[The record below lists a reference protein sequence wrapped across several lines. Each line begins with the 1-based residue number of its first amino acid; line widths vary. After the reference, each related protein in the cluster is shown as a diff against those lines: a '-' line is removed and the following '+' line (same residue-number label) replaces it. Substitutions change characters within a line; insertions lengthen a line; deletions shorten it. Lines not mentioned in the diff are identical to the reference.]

1 MNVSERYD
9 DIAHCN
15 GCGFCQTACPIFRST
30 GYEGGVARGRLALLR
45 AVIEGRLEWSPELEE
60 PLYSCLLCGACTSN
74 CFGAIPTAELVTA
87 ARAEYLEKVGRKSI
101 HRLLFDTLLP
111 YPRRLHLAAR
121 AAALGKN
128 SGASE
133 LARALGLLRIFG
145 RDLSR
150 AEAIVDRL
158 PARPFR
164 ERFKPGVYD
173 GQGRGRPV
181 AYFVGCGVDVV
192 SHAVG
197 EATLGLLRRFS
208 RSVRVLENNCCGLP
222 AWSYGD
228 LDAARRL
235 AGKHLPL
242 IEAAGADLVV
252 TDCSSC
258 AGFIKKYPE
267 LYSESDPR
275 RSLAESVAA
284 KARDVSEWLAA
295 EVVPISRAL
304 EGRRV
309 TFHDPCHAVR
319 GQGLGRE
326 PRELLRRMSGAEFVE
341 LPEADWCCG
350 GAGSYALS
358 HYDLAMQVLDRKM
371 GNLEKTGADLLV
383 TTCPACILQLS
394 HGVRRRGLKIEVR
407 HLTEVVS

>member
-258 AGFIKKYPE
+258 TGFIKKYPQ
-267 LYSESDPR
+267 LYFRKRPPAQPGRIRRRQGPGRLGVACGRGRSLLPGARGQTGHLPRPLPR
-275 RSLAESVAA
+275 R
-284 KARDVSEWLAA
+284 ART
-295 EVVPISRAL
+295 
-304 EGRRV
+304 G
-309 TFHDPCHAVR
+309 
-319 GQGLGRE
+319 
-326 PRELLRRMSGAEFVE
+326 SGARSRGS
-341 LPEADWCCG
+341 CC
-350 GAGSYALS
+350 AACRARNSWS
-358 HYDLAMQVLDRKM
+358 CRKR
-371 GNLEKTGADLLV
+371 TGAAGARGPTRCR
-383 TTCPACILQLS
+383 TTISPCRSWTARWGILKRPAPTCS
-394 HGVRRRGLKIEVR
+394 
-407 HLTEVVS
+407 

>member
-1 MNVSERYD
+1 MNLTERYD
-9 DIAHCN
+9 AIAHCN
-15 GCGFCQTACPIFRST
+15 HCGFCQTACPIFRST

-45 AVIEGRLEWSPELEE
+45 AVIEGRLGWSPELEE

-101 HRLLFDTLLP
+101 HRLLFDQLLP

-128 SGASE
+128 SGASD

-145 RDLSR
+145 RDLEQ
-150 AEAIVDRL
+150 AEGIVDRL
-158 PARPFR
+158 PTRPFR

-181 AYFVGCGVDVV
+181 AYFVGCGVDVI

-208 RSVRVLENNCCGLP
+208 RSVRVLDNNCCGLP

-228 LDAARRL
+228 LEAAGRL
-235 AGKHLPL
+235 AGKHLPR
-242 IEAAGADLVV
+242 IAAADAELVV

-258 AGFIKKYPE
+258 TGFVKKYPS
-267 LYSESDPR
+267 LFDAGDPR
-275 RSLAESVAA
+275 RGPAESVAA
-284 KARDVSEWLAA
+284 RARDVSEWLAA
-295 EVVPISRAL
+295 EVAPFSRAL

-319 GQGLGRE
+319 GQGLFRE
-326 PRELLRRMSGAEFVE
+326 PRELLRRMPGAEFVE

-358 HYDLAMQVLDRKM
+358 HYELAMQVLDRKM
-371 GNLEKTGADLLV
+371 ENLRKTGADVLV

-394 HGVRRRGLKIEVR
+394 HGVRRHGLKVEVR
-407 HLTEVVS
+407 HL

>member
-9 DIAHCN
+9 DIAGCN

-164 ERFKPGVYD
+164 ERFTPGVYD

-258 AGFIKKYPE
+258 TGFIKKYPE
-267 LYSESDPR
+267 PLSRKRSSAPHGR
-275 RSLAESVAA
+275 IHCRQRPGTSRSGLQPRSLPSPG
-284 KARDVSEWLAA
+284 R
-295 EVVPISRAL
+295 SRAD
-304 EGRRV
+304 GSPSTTPATPCADRV
-309 TFHDPCHAVR
+309 WSGSR
-319 GQGLGRE
+319 G
-326 PRELLRRMSGAEFVE
+326 S
-341 LPEADWCCG
+341 CC
-350 GAGSYALS
+350 AACRARNSWS
-358 HYDLAMQVLDRKM
+358 CRKR
-371 GNLEKTGADLLV
+371 TGAAGARGPTRCR
-383 TTCPACILQLS
+383 TTISPCRCWTARWGISKRPAPTCS
-394 HGVRRRGLKIEVR
+394 
-407 HLTEVVS
+407 

>member
-9 DIAHCN
+9 DIAGCN

-45 AVIEGRLEWSPELEE
+45 AVIEGRLEWSRELEE

-121 AAALGKN
+121 AVALGKN

-145 RDLSR
+145 RDLSQ

-164 ERFKPGVYD
+164 ARFKPGVYD

-228 LDAARRL
+228 LDAARML
-235 AGKHLPL
+235 AGKNLPL

-258 AGFIKKYPE
+258 TGFIKKYPSLFPE
-267 LYSESDPR
+267 TDPR
-275 RSLAESVAA
+275 HRIAESIAA
-284 KARDVSEWLAA
+284 AARDVSEWLAA
-295 EVVPISRAL
+295 EVAPFSRAL

-319 GQGLGRE
+319 GQGLVQE
-326 PRELLRRMSGAEFVE
+326 PRELLRRMPGAEFVE

-394 HGVRRRGLKIEVR
+394 HGVRRRGLKVEVR